1 MDLEADAAEELGIR
15 YHSTFLED
23 VVDGDLERALEEL
36 PGGSGRQL
44 LYRGWML
51 TEDEYGALHEA
62 VLDRG
67 HALVVTPDE
76 YAAAHYLPNYYPA
89 IEDLTAPSRWTWST
103 DPDEAWEAARDLGE
117 GPFLLKDHVK
127 SVKERWNECCFVPQG
142 ASRQRFCEICENLVE
157 ARGERFERGL
167 VVRKYLPLRQV
178 AVSESGPINY
188 EFRIF
193 FANGRPIASEIYDD
207 VDVPRTD
214 LSVFRSLGR
223 RIDSSFFTADVAT
236 LDSGQW
242 VVVEVGD
249 GGVSTLPPLMDPR
262 EFYRAL
268 MLSGLGDA

>member
-1 MDLEADAAEELGIR
+1 MADLELLFCRPRTPQVTEDRMDLEADAAEELGIR

-103 DPDEAWEAARDLGE
+103 EPRRGAGGAVRARAGR
-117 GPFLLKDHVK
+117 PQ
-127 SVKERWNECCFVPQG
+127 VPAPAPG
-142 ASRQRFCEICENLVE
+142 
-157 ARGERFERGL
+157 RGER
-167 VVRKYLPLRQV
+167 Q
-178 AVSESGPINY
+178 
-188 EFRIF
+188 
-193 FANGRPIASEIYDD
+193 RPD
-207 VDVPRTD
+207 
-214 LSVFRSLGR
+214 
-223 RIDSSFFTADVAT
+223 
-236 LDSGQW
+236 Q
-242 VVVEVGD
+242 
-249 GGVSTLPPLMDPR
+249 
-262 EFYRAL
+262 
-268 MLSGLGDA
+268 